1 MAAECKG
8 FASEKYGV
16 RPSYVTVH
24 PAFRDHGMYSMYGN
38 ADGKNFIC
46 TFNSEGKFVAVDDT
60 GNPDGDL

>member
-1 MAAECKG
+1 MSRCIL
-8 FASEKYGV
+8 
-16 RPSYVTVH
+16 PSGITACT
-24 PAFRDHGMYSMYGN
+24 PCMYGN